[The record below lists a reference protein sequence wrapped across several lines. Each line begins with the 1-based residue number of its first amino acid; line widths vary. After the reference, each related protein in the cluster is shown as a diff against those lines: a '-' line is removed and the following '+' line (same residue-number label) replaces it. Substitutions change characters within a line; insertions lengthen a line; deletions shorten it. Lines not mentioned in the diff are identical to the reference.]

1 MTNKTYL
8 IISSLLMLAI
18 IGAGRYFGYSLLE
31 RIIAVIIVAGSF
43 DLIYRKKLK
52 KWKSGINSN
61 SKKSFFISYVAIEKN
76 PNDHLPINN
85 NWEKFR

>member
-1 MTNKTYL
+1 MKNSEKKTMTNKTYL
-8 IISSLLMLAI
+8 IVSSLLMLAI

-52 KWKSGINSN
+52 K
-61 SKKSFFISYVAIEKN
+61 
-76 PNDHLPINN
+76 
-85 NWEKFR
+85 

>member
-8 IISSLLMLAI
+8 IISSLLMFAI

-31 RIIAVIIVAGSF
+31 RIIAVIIIAGSF

-52 KWKSGINSN
+52 K
-61 SKKSFFISYVAIEKN
+61 
-76 PNDHLPINN
+76 
-85 NWEKFR
+85 